1 MSNYGTCTV
10 QVVSQ
15 CDEYCISD
23 ELLMVY
29 EVVYEV
35 AIFTAVA
42 TAKETVDLRDHQIP
56 HLKIRNMMK
65 FTFVTVINNP
75 ATRAESPEPVRAGP
89 VRAEPVKAGPVKT
102 SPEVLDQNELPASLK
117 LLTQTKAA
125 ELTGKI

>member
-75 ATRAESPEPVRAGP
+75 AKRVESPEPVRAEP
-89 VRAEPVKAGPVKT
+89 VRAGPVQT
-102 SPEVLDQNELPASLK
+102 SPERASSEPEIVDADQSS
-117 LLTQTKAA
+117 
-125 ELTGKI
+125 

>member
-1 MSNYGTCTV
+1 M
-10 QVVSQ
+10 
-15 CDEYCISD
+15 
-23 ELLMVY
+23 
-29 EVVYEV
+29 VYEV

-42 TAKETVDLRDHQIP
+42 TAKETVDLQDHQIP

-75 ATRAESPEPVRAGP
+75 ATRVESPEPVRAEPVRAEPVRAGP
-89 VRAEPVKAGPVKT
+89 VRAEPVNAGPVKT
-102 SPEVLDQNELPASLK
+102 SPEVLVDQNELPASLK